1 MKQTPSPVK
10 RLWELTGTHRRAYM
24 LSIIL
29 AILSV
34 ACGMIPYFAIAYIM
48 LCLIDG
54 VTALNT
60 YALWCGVILLGFT
73 LKLFFSTLST
83 TVSHTATFQTLKEVR
98 IKIADKLSRVPMGY
112 IIENN
117 IKFGKPDAT
126 HEEVVRAAKSACCHD
141 FIMALPNGYDTV
153 IGESGATLS
162 GGEKQRI
169 SIARAILKDTPIIIL
184 DEATSSVDPENEAE
198 LQQAIEKLTEDK
210 TVIIIAHRLKTVRNA
225 QQIVVIANGGI
236 AQRGTHQELM
246 EQPGIYADFVN
257 VREKAI
263 NWKLSGDKPQR

>member
-10 RLWELTGTHRRAYM
+10 RLWELAGAHRRAYA

-29 AILSV
+29 AILGV
-34 ACGMIPYFAIAYIM
+34 ACGMVPYFAIAYIM

-112 IIENN
+112 IMDQSSGRFKDVIVDRVEIESVRPAVYYCLSVY
-117 IKFGKPDAT
+117 FGLAHGT
-126 HEEVVRAAKSACCHD
+126 GFSC
-141 FIMALPNGYDTV
+141 
-153 IGESGATLS
+153 
-162 GGEKQRI
+162 
-169 SIARAILKDTPIIIL
+169 
-184 DEATSSVDPENEAE
+184 DP
-198 LQQAIEKLTEDK
+198 
-210 TVIIIAHRLKTVRNA
+210 AHWFSMLY
-225 QQIVVIANGGI
+225 G
-236 AQRGTHQELM
+236 
-246 EQPGIYADFVN
+246 N
-257 VREKAI
+257 VT
-263 NWKLSGDKPQR
+263 GV

>member
-73 LKLFFSTLST
+73 LKLFFLL
-83 TVSHTATFQTLKEVR
+83 F
-98 IKIADKLSRVPMGY
+98 
-112 IIENN
+112 NN
-117 IKFGKPDAT
+117 
-126 HEEVVRAAKSACCHD
+126 
-141 FIMALPNGYDTV
+141 
-153 IGESGATLS
+153 
-162 GGEKQRI
+162 RI
-169 SIARAILKDTPIIIL
+169 SYSDIPDLER
-184 DEATSSVDPENEAE
+184 DP
-198 LQQAIEKLTEDK
+198 
-210 TVIIIAHRLKTVRNA
+210 
-225 QQIVVIANGGI
+225 
-236 AQRGTHQELM
+236 
-246 EQPGIYADFVN
+246 Y
-257 VREKAI
+257 
-263 NWKLSGDKPQR
+263 

>member
-60 YALWCGVILLGFT
+60 YALWCGVILLRFT

-83 TVSHTATFQTLKEVR
+83 TVSHTATFQTLKEIR

-112 IIENN
+112 IMDQSSGRFKDVIVDRVESSGANPRASGAGNDIESVCPAVHYC
-117 IKFGKPDAT
+117 IYLFVLDW
-126 HEEVVRAAKSACCHD
+126 R
-141 FIMALPNGYDTV
+141 MALA
-153 IGESGATLS
+153 SL
-162 GGEKQRI
+162 
-169 SIARAILKDTPIIIL
+169 
-184 DEATSSVDPENEAE
+184 
-198 LQQAIEKLTEDK
+198 
-210 TVIIIAHRLKTVRNA
+210 
-225 QQIVVIANGGI
+225 
-236 AQRGTHQELM
+236 
-246 EQPGIYADFVN
+246 
-257 VREKAI
+257 
-263 NWKLSGDKPQR
+263 